1 MGKGWREGE
10 RPACSHARL
19 PWGEAEEGRQ
29 LPQGPQLTA
38 PVPRPTSRVSLLGN
52 DGFWAL
58 SEKVVQPQ
66 PQPALPDSSP
76 PDPSEPYVCWG

>member
-38 PVPRPTSRVSLLGN
+38 PVPRPTSRASLLGN
-52 DGFWAL
+52 DGF
-58 SEKVVQPQ
+58 
-66 PQPALPDSSP
+66 
-76 PDPSEPYVCWG
+76 